1 MAMDAEAMLTGSRLL
16 DVLVVS
22 AVRFLRESLAEIL
35 GQVPGLRICGQASG
49 VEEALAGL
57 AARPDV
63 VLLDVGIPGGVAA
76 AARLRDAAQGA
87 RIIALGV
94 GETAE
99 NVLAW
104 AEAGVAGYVPDTA
117 SVAELVSLI
126 RQISEGEQPC
136 PSGIVAR
143 LLLRIGA
150 AGRLAAAAEAPLL
163 TGREMEIYRLI
174 GAGLSNKDIARRLSI
189 SLGTTKTHVHNLLAK
204 LSLHRRG
211 EVTARTR
218 L

>member
-49 VEEALAGL
+49 VDEALAGL

-143 LLLRIGA
+143 LLLRIGL
-150 AGRLAAAAEAPLL
+150 AGRQAPAEAPIL